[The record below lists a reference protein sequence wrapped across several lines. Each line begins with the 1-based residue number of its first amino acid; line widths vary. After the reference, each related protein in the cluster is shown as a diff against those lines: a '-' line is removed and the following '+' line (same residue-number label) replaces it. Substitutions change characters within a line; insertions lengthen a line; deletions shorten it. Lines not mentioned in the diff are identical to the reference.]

1 MSAPF
6 NTEPVLDFSDLA
18 NQFVANTC
26 SHNCDYTCKRNYGVR
41 GRLTASK
48 QWWYD
53 NLQLSKLVMSVLV
66 DGYVIPFVEEP
77 PSCYDKFKYENLVTL
92 SEMFKVGYWFFTF
105 DIESGYHHIDIHP
118 SSRKFLGFSFVWPD
132 GRVRYFVFNV
142 LPFGLSSACYVFTKI
157 FRPFVHRWRE
167 FG

>member
-6 NTEPVLDFSDLA
+6 STEPIQYFSDLA

-26 SHNCDYTCKRNYGVR
+26 SHNCDYTCKSNYGVH

-53 NLQLSKLVMSVLV
+53 NLQLSKLIMRVLE

-77 PSCYDKFKYENLVTL
+77 PSCYLKNNASALNDSEFVVQAITALLEANSASECVDVPYCCNPLTVVVGKRKYWL
-92 SEMFKVGYWFFTF
+92 
-105 DIESGYHHIDIHP
+105 
-118 SSRKFLGFSFVWPD
+118 
-132 GRVRYFVFNV
+132 
-142 LPFGLSSACYVFTKI
+142 
-157 FRPFVHRWRE
+157 
-167 FG
+167 